1 MPAGA
6 KILPYR
12 SNIPYLS
19 NFCFK
24 QCDEK
29 FAEHCKEAGKG
40 IIIGGANYGQ
50 GSSREHAALVPLY
63 LGIKAV
69 ITKSFARI
77 HCANLVNAGII
88 PFTFA
93 NEADYDRISVNDELC
108 LEGIR
113 ESIANGTDVTLKNL
127 TTGESYKLDYQLSER
142 QRDILLAGGLLDY
155 TRESQK

>member
-29 FAEHCKEAGKG
+29 FAEHCKQAGDG

-88 PFTFA
+88 PFTFKNA
-93 NEADYDRISVNDELC
+93 DDYDKINLNDKLS
-108 LEGIR
+108 LPGIR
-113 ESIANGTDVTLKNL
+113 EKIANGETAILKDL
-127 TTGESYKLDYQLSER
+127 TTGEEFELDYQLSDR
-142 QRDILLAGGLLDY
+142 QVKIILAGGLLDY
-155 TRESQK
+155 TRENS